1 MQLDIFGK
9 FLDNRHYFT
18 MKLIGYFTQRFA
30 FEIIIVN
37 FQMEKA
43 YLSIDKYSI
52 VLSILNRY
60 FQ

>member
-18 MKLIGYFTQRFA
+18 MKLIGYFTQRF

-37 FQMEKA
+37 FQVEKA
-43 YLSIDKYSI
+43 YLSIEKYAI